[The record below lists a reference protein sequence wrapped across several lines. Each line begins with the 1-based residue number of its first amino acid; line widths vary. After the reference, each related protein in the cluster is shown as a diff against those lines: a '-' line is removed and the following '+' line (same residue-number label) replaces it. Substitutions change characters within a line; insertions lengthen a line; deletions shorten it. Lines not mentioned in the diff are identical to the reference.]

1 MIRRPPRSTRTDTLF
16 PYTTLFR
23 SLGFPRSVHATE
35 RLAVSAAIMDLIE
48 IFIFAH
54 CLAAQI
60 IRQRG
65 PGAFGYDPGFI
76 SLPEVDEKPGLLIA
90 EGAKGVHE
98 ELYQNFQSRS
108 NEIGKASGGER
119 GGQ

>member
-1 MIRRPPRSTRTDTLF
+1 MRISDWSSDVCSSDL
-16 PYTTLFR
+16 
-23 SLGFPRSVHATE
+23 
-35 RLAVSAAIMDLIE
+35 LAVSAAIMDLIE

-90 EGAKGVHE
+90 EGAKGVPE
-98 ELYQNFQSRS
+98 ELSHNFQSLS
-108 NEIGKASGGER
+108 NEIGRASCR
-119 GGQ
+119 DSAYKYV